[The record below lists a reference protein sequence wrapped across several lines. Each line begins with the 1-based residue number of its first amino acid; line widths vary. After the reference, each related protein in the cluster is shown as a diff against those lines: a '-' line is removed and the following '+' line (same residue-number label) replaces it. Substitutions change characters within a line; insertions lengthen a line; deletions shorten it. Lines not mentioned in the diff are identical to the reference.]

1 MAPPTSIFERPGME
15 FDRLCVAWCL
25 VLQKWSSVAG
35 QTVQVGCRHTYHLA
49 KYIMTFNCRLFR
61 PFSGMRLCPK
71 DEEARARC
79 LVDILDA

>member
-1 MAPPTSIFERPGME
+1 MALPTSIFERPDMKIV
-15 FDRLCVAWCL
+15 RLCVAWSL

-35 QTVQVGCRHTYHLA
+35 QTVQVGCRHTYHLS

-79 LVDILDA
+79 AEDILNA